1 MADKRKSPFI
11 TSGERVRNFLLAAFG
26 LSLLLHIVAV
36 PFFPTLGAHKEDQ
49 TVEKVSVTKKT
60 KIKVPTP
67 PPPTPTPRPTP
78 TPQAHSTPPPKTQ
91 TQPQPKL
98 KLNVPK
104 TNSNSSSSSNQSK
117 YVPPKTGSENGVP
130 SGQGTPAVSKPAP
143 PAATVG
149 PPATAAPP
157 ACRTPYQDA
166 TSPNQVPPD
175 YPEAARSQG
184 LGPVTVLVQVTISPS
199 GSLQGAKIYQSSN
212 NMSID
217 QSALSAA
224 RQSTYSPKIVACK
237 PVEGTY
243 LFRAQFDPNQ

>member
-1 MADKRKSPFI
+1 MADKRESPFI
-11 TSGERVRNFLLAAFG
+11 TTGERVRNFLLAAFG
-26 LSLLLHIVAV
+26 LSLLLHLLAV
-36 PFFPTLGAHKEDQ
+36 PFFPTLGPHKEDQ
-49 TVEKVSVTKKT
+49 NVEKVSVTKK
-60 KIKVPTP
+60 IRVKVPTP
-67 PPPTPTPRPTP
+67 PPPTPTPHPTEP
-78 TPQAHSTPPPKTQ
+78 PKSTPPPKTQ
-91 TQPQPKL
+91 LQPQPKL

-104 TNSNSSSSSNQSK
+104 TTSNNSSSSNSQSK
-117 YVPPKTGSENGVP
+117 YVAPKSGSENGVP
-130 SGQGTPAVSKPAP
+130 NGVGTAAP
-143 PAATVG
+143 RVVAPAAT
-149 PPATAAPP
+149 PAPTEAPP

-175 YPEAARSQG
+175 YPEAARSLG

-224 RQSTYSPKIVACK
+224 RQSSYSPKIVACK